1 MKNNILLKKIKEI
14 EGNCDVEIVT
24 IKYKEGNSIMKEEE
38 RNDKD
43 RQNGTKEIPPPN
55 DMYKYYLD
63 KARH

>member
-14 EGNCDVEIVT
+14 KGNGDVEMVT

-38 RNDKD
+38 RNDTN
-43 RQNGTKEIPPPN
+43 RQNDTKKIPPN

-63 KARH
+63 EARH

>member
-24 IKYKEGNSIMKEEE
+24 IKYKEGNNIMKEEE

-43 RQNGTKEIPPPN
+43 RQNGTKEIPPP
-55 DMYKYYLD
+55 K
-63 KARH
+63 